1 MLIISSH
8 RDFVFVGGNLSVDF
22 SNTIK
27 VVDGSK
33 TDLLITSTS
42 LHNWTQKLKLE
53 VPFESIDRNFEHFI
67 CLRDL
72 IHNCFQ
78 DFAYKRKIDVNNL
91 KAFNNFIQQFGI
103 HPHILPGVQNS
114 LTLTYQSKQI
124 DSPLLHHIV
133 QSFFEV
139 ISDEFNL
146 MRLKPCENEDC
157 VLLFLDKSKNRTRR
171 WCSMT
176 ICGNK
181 IKASRFYKRNRHH
194 L

>member
-8 RDFVFVGGNLSVDF
+8 RDFVFVDGNLSVDF

-33 TDLLITSTS
+33 TDLLTTSTS

-53 VPFESIDRNFEHFI
+53 VPFESIDKNFEHFI

-146 MRLKPCENEDC
+146 KRLKPCENEDC